1 NGQSPEDLDP
11 ATGFN
16 HETDGEESIWT
27 DPVTQYLHEMGAVPL
42 LDRAN
47 EVFLFRTLEWLSNR
61 QLAVLGR
68 LPLFSQL
75 LVSTAE
81 RLLREGNTE
90 LFVPSFRGEG
100 EDLLVLQKRLLEKF
114 RKRTNQLLAE
124 INRFARASKLLFPK
138 VPTRSQRRLQR
149 RYLRQLV

>member
-1 NGQSPEDLDP
+1 MKMDTIEMEEPSLTDIGSEDWQEAISDDSALLGALEPSSPEAVGNGQSPEDLDP

-81 RLLREGNTE
+81 RL
-90 LFVPSFRGEG
+90 
-100 EDLLVLQKRLLEKF
+100 
-114 RKRTNQLLAE
+114 
-124 INRFARASKLLFPK
+124 
-138 VPTRSQRRLQR
+138 
-149 RYLRQLV
+149 